1 MAHREPL
8 PRRAGLSA
16 GKASD
21 VLMGAGYR
29 RARLSAL
36 AAGGAFGS
44 GSEMIFSSS
53 QVRVLAEQLDFVA
66 VTEMQF
72 TFTLSAPGY
81 QVPVLVIGWRQRRH
95 STGLFVAISSASP
108 SGLS

>member
-1 MAHREPL
+1 MAHREPP
-8 PRRAGLSA
+8 PRHAGLSA

-72 TFTLSAPGY
+72 TFLHLDIKCPF
-81 QVPVLVIGWRQRRH
+81 W
-95 STGLFVAISSASP
+95 
-108 SGLS
+108 